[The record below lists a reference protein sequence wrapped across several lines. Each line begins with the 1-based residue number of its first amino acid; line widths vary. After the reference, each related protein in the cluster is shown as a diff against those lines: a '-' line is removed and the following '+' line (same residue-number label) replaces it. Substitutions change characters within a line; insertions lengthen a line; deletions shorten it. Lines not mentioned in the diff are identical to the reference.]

1 MAEAAVNG
9 EAPEFDI
16 IGLRRVLLSN
26 STKRRTAELNS
37 LHGRI
42 LEGASH
48 QEIAAISLLLLDT
61 YARYIDTRSR
71 QAVESC
77 ISAIA

>member
-9 EAPEFDI
+9 ETPEFDI

-61 YARYIDTRSR
+61 Y
-71 QAVESC
+71 
-77 ISAIA
+77 